1 MSARHSSVWITSMS
15 EIGST
20 RPATWITLSSSKQRT
35 TFTMAS
41 VSRMWARNWLP
52 RPSPWLAPATKP
64 AMSTNSTMAGTM
76 RVGRVLWAH
85 RRRPG
90 RGNSSKTTLRRMFAP
105 SVDAQLGRHPLTHA
119 QLLARP
125 LAHDGIHSE
134 RDGAIEPLVLP
145 IGPQGVPHRWVAFGC
160 SGVDVRNGAHPADL

>member
-64 AMSTNSTMAGTM
+64 SMSTNSTMAG
-76 RVGRVLWAH
+76 GG
-85 RRRPG
+85 G
-90 RGNSSKTTLRRMFAP
+90 RGGGGGGGGAGAARHRPPPAP
-105 SVDAQLGRHPLTHA
+105 PAAAPPHKPTDPKKAERGGQG
-119 QLLARP
+119 ARGGGGGGGP
-125 LAHDGIHSE
+125 TVP
-134 RDGAIEPLVLP
+134 AIVE
-145 IGPQGVPHRWVAFGC
+145 
-160 SGVDVRNGAHPADL
+160 